1 MGWWWPVRDHPR
13 VCGEHWSPKSIKTEP
28 PGSSPRVRGT
38 QRHRARDSNRTGI
51 IPACAGNTDHA
62 CAPVRD
68 SRDHPRVCGEHS
80 SIVKFCLAKPGSSP
94 RVRGTHDHG
103 DAFERF
109 GGIIPACAGNTSSST
124 AKSGKTGD
132 HPRVCGEHAIKA
144 AMNESSSGS
153 SPRVRGTLYGRR
165 VRRRPGGIIPACAGN
180 TSAQLCADI
189 ARRDHPRVCGEHPA
203 VIAALNV
210 EAGSSPRVRGT
221 RLLGIGTGVG
231 AGIIPACAG
240 NTRDFWRKCSDV
252 GDHPRV
258 CGEHRRWPCAD
269 GRRPGIIPACAGNT
283 RRTEAT
289 APSSRDHPRVCG
301 EHQKNGAD
309 DLSEK
314 GSSPRVRGTPF
325 GSNGL
330 SIDRGIIPACA
341 GNTVRGW
348 KFRRSKGD
356 HPRVCGEHCV
366 LIGNTDMASG
376 SSPRVRGTPGRR
388 LSSCRQRGIIPAC
401 AGNTI
406 ESSLPSNIPWDHPRV
421 CGEHVVERR
430 SRRGFKGSSPRV
442 RGTLPPRYP
451 TMICRGIIP
460 ACAGN
465 THGNGITRP
474 LSRDHPRVCGEH
486 FFGIRLPYWRK
497 GSSPRVRGTR
507 ELPVRVG
514 VDAGIIPACAGN
526 TIA

>member
-1 MGWWWPVRDHPR
+1 MGIIPACAGNTSHPSTPSWIRRDHPR
-13 VCGEHWSPKSIKTEP
+13 VCGEH
-28 PGSSPRVRGT
+28 
-38 QRHRARDSNRTGI
+38 
-51 IPACAGNTDHA
+51 
-62 CAPVRD
+62 PVTLLHIDLR
-68 SRDHPRVCGEHS
+68 
-80 SIVKFCLAKPGSSP
+80 PGSSP

-283 RRTEAT
+283 RECSVF
-289 APSSRDHPRVCG
+289 PSMPRDHPRVCG
-301 EHQKNGAD
+301 EHAQDGSNRTVI
-309 DLSEK
+309 E
-314 GSSPRVRGTPF
+314 GSSPRVRGTPKE
-325 GSNGL
+325 
-330 SIDRGIIPACA
+330 
-341 GNTVRGW
+341 W
-348 KFRRSKGD
+348 
-356 HPRVCGEHCV
+356 CG
-366 LIGNTDMASG
+366 
-376 SSPRVRGTPGRR
+376 
-388 LSSCRQRGIIPAC
+388 
-401 AGNTI
+401 
-406 ESSLPSNIPWDHPRV
+406 
-421 CGEHVVERR
+421 
-430 SRRGFKGSSPRV
+430 
-442 RGTLPPRYP
+442 
-451 TMICRGIIP
+451 
-460 ACAGN
+460 
-465 THGNGITRP
+465 
-474 LSRDHPRVCGEH
+474 
-486 FFGIRLPYWRK
+486 
-497 GSSPRVRGTR
+497 
-507 ELPVRVG
+507 
-514 VDAGIIPACAGN
+514 
-526 TIA
+526 

>member
-1 MGWWWPVRDHPR
+1 
-13 VCGEHWSPKSIKTEP
+13 
-28 PGSSPRVRGT
+28 
-38 QRHRARDSNRTGI
+38 
-51 IPACAGNTDHA
+51 
-62 CAPVRD
+62 
-68 SRDHPRVCGEHS
+68 
-80 SIVKFCLAKPGSSP
+80 
-94 RVRGTHDHG
+94 
-103 DAFERF
+103 
-109 GGIIPACAGNTSSST
+109 
-124 AKSGKTGD
+124 
-132 HPRVCGEHAIKA
+132 
-144 AMNESSSGS
+144 MNESSSGS

-210 EAGSSPRVRGT
+210 EAGSSPRVREHS
-221 RLLGIGTGVG
+221 
-231 AGIIPACAG
+231 
-240 NTRDFWRKCSDV
+240 NFWRKCSDV

-283 RRTEAT
+283 RECSVF
-289 APSSRDHPRVCG
+289 PSMPRDHPRVCG
-301 EHQKNGAD
+301 EHAQDGSNRTVI
-309 DLSEK
+309 E

-341 GNTVRGW
+341 GNTVQGW

-421 CGEHVVERR
+421 CGEHLIE
-430 SRRGFKGSSPRV
+430 
-442 RGTLPPRYP
+442 YP
-451 TMICRGIIP
+451 
-460 ACAGN
+460 A
-465 THGNGITRP
+465 RP
-474 LSRDHPRVCGEH
+474 
-486 FFGIRLPYWRK
+486 
-497 GSSPRVRGTR
+497 
-507 ELPVRVG
+507 
-514 VDAGIIPACAGN
+514 
-526 TIA
+526 